1 MRGMLSSLHRAK
13 LVESPSGPRS
23 STPGRLGIFDFE
35 GAGEGSICLFVPNDP
50 EAFRGRMKLR
60 LGPGNAQMEGD
71 LLRFTMKG
79 DAGSYSWQLID
90 DISEPQEMQDF
101 LDYAESN
108 DRIIRHLLEG
118 ARLLQG

>member
-13 LVESPSGPRS
+13 LVGTPSGPRS
-23 STPGRLGIFDFE
+23 SVPGRLGIFDFE
-35 GAGEGSICLFVPNDP
+35 GAGEGNICLFAPDDP
-50 EAFRGRMKLR
+50 EAFGGRVKLR
-60 LGPGNAQMEGD
+60 PGPGNAQMEGD

-79 DAGSYSWQLID
+79 DAGSYAWQLID
-90 DISEPQEMQDF
+90 EISEPQEMQDF

-118 ARLLQG
+118 ARLLQE